1 MPFTTQLAPNP
12 QPLAASIP
20 SLVRP
25 HTQRS
30 SQSTNMPPRI
40 PRGASKPA
48 EVTSRRTES
57 RTEETKQEPR
67 VLMLDVRYTTRD
79 GGEGLIRF
87 RIRGTSRLRRVRRAF
102 ENARNL
108 EEGSVSLYYQRDVGE
123 DGPLLPVAPTD
134 TPDGLDME
142 DGATM
147 YALVEAA
154 NLGGE

>member
-1 MPFTTQLAPNP
+1 
-12 QPLAASIP
+12 
-20 SLVRP
+20 
-25 HTQRS
+25 
-30 SQSTNMPPRI
+30 
-40 PRGASKPA
+40 
-48 EVTSRRTES
+48 
-57 RTEETKQEPR
+57 
-67 VLMLDVRYTTRD
+67 MLDVRYTTRD